1 MTPRI
6 FVSPSDSQEVQQLLA
21 ALGTDRTAVN
31 VRVVPTSHRATEGNC
46 YRNVH
51 EKVRR
56 LGGRAQLGW
65 AVWQHGNL
73 FIEAEPHAVFDP
85 GESQPWIDP
94 TPNFFPDRSRC
105 PEILFIPNDATRNP
119 RSTVIED
126 NIRVPMVDDPRLV
139 EALKLAS
146 QRIALLNSIA
156 KEWKTDGLIF
166 HYSPEQMQRKMQLES
181 RIAFLL
187 SAASR
192 T

>member
-1 MTPRI
+1 
-6 FVSPSDSQEVQQLLA
+6 VKKLLS
-21 ALGTDRTAVN
+21 ALGTDRTPVD

-46 YRNVH
+46 YRNAN

-56 LGGRAQLGW
+56 LGGRAQLRW

-85 GESQPWIDP
+85 GKGQSWIDP
-94 TPNFFPDRSRC
+94 TPNSFPDGSRC
-105 PEILFIPNDATRNP
+105 RQILFIPNDATREP
-119 RSTVIED
+119 ESTVVED
-126 NIRVPMVDDPRLV
+126 NIRVPLVDDPRLV

-156 KEWKTDGLIF
+156 KEWKADRLIF
-166 HYSPEQMQRKMQLES
+166 HYSPEQTQRQMQL
-181 RIAFLL
+181 AFRFAALL